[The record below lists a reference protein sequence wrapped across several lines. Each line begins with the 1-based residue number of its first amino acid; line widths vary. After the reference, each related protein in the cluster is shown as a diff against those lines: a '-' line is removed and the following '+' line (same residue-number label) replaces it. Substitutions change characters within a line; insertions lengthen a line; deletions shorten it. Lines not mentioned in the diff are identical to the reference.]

1 MLHHGT
7 RPLRAGFGVPF
18 IYFFATW
25 SSLVHNLGA
34 LDWLAFLFSVFFIKG
49 EET

>member
-7 RPLRAGFGVPF
+7 GASRAAFGDPF

-25 SSLVHNLGA
+25 SPVVHNLGA
-34 LDWLAFLFSVFFIKG
+34 LDWLAFLFSV
-49 EET
+49 